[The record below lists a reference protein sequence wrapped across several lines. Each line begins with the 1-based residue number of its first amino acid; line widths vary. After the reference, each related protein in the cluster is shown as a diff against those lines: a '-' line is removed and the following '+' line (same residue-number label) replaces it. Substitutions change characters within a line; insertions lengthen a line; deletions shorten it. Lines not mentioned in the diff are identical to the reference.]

1 MVPGSMQTSTRL
13 TATRLPNRFVTPV
26 AARIVMSDT
35 WGAGAHGRAPLS
47 SGSTSRLPHLQRR
60 RLPLTDGD
68 EPPVLDLDQRPLLD
82 RIAGVLAVE
91 DVDDGNLAVRAGQ
104 SGEILDGGQRI
115 AHFLA
120 IRLERL
126 RRVGD
131 VGLLDGLRQHLHGV
145 IT

>member
-68 EPPVLDLDQRPLLD
+68 EPPVLDLDQLPLLD
-82 RIAGVLAVE
+82 PIAGVLAVE
-91 DVDDGNLAVRAGQ
+91 DAYDGILAVRAGQ
-104 SGEILDGGQRI
+104 SGEILDVGQPI
-115 AHFLA
+115 PHSLA
-120 IRLERL
+120 RGLTRV
-126 RRVGD
+126 RRVAD
-131 VGLLDGLRQHLHGV
+131 
-145 IT
+145 

>member
-35 WGAGAHGRAPLS
+35 WGAGAHDLAPLS

-104 SGEILDGGQRI
+104 SGKYLTVASASRT
-115 AHFLA
+115 FL
-120 IRLERL
+120 RS
-126 RRVGD
+126 VSS
-131 VGLLDGLRQHLHGV
+131 VFGV
-145 IT
+145 LVTLACLMACANIFMAS